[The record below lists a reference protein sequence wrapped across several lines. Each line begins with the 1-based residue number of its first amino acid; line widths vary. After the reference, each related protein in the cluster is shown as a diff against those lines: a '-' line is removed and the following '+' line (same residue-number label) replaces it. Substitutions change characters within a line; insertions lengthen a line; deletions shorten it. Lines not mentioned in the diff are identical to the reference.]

1 MRNVIPA
8 VRYIHDDGDDAAHH
22 ASGGAK
28 LVAKNRVAE
37 PQMAGFNAAHWWFY
51 YSAIGSDGG
60 VSINTFDSAR
70 DMRNQFTLF
79 TVFVNPNSAADA
91 ALRQSLAPAVL
102 FYIRFMMIKCIC
114 PLCGR
119 LQGV

>member
-8 VRYIHDDGDDAAHH
+8 GRYIHVDGDDAAHH
-22 ASGGAK
+22 ASWSVKLAAK
-28 LVAKNRVAE
+28 DRVAE
-37 PQMAGFNAAHWWFY
+37 PQMAEFNAAHWWFDY
-51 YSAIGSDGG
+51 PAMDSDGG

-70 DMRNQFTLF
+70 DVRNRLTLF
-79 TVFVNPNSAADA
+79 TAFVNLNSAADA

-102 FYIRFMMIKCIC
+102 FYIRLMMIRCIC
-114 PLCGR
+114 PLFGR